1 MFFNLV
7 CLTDMVFQ
15 YVAAKAF
22 GKVME
27 VDYLCDALKG
37 SIEFYVRLPVIG
49 GFENIFFEC
58 L

>member
-1 MFFNLV
+1 M
-7 CLTDMVFQ
+7 CLTDRAFQ

-22 GKVME
+22 SKVME

-49 GFENIFFEC
+49 GFEDVLLEY

>member
-1 MFFNLV
+1 
-7 CLTDMVFQ
+7 MVFQ